1 MSDYTSEQITWLN
14 AHIAGIANQTARTAR
29 FRNYVEG
36 GDLQGVLWEW
46 AMKHESKVQKWFKLH
61 EGRELER
68 LLGKVFSDEAR
79 MFARREKANLLGYKL
94 EDEFFYS
101 AGVLK
106 DLLPVALAPQTEWLD
121 PPTDH
126 GTGGRS
132 TKALSEGN
140 NWLATL
146 ADVSR
151 AVGLLSLEDQSVL
164 TDLHLGGIPTKDIAR
179 RDDIT
184 VRGVEQR
191 QERALKRLWN
201 ALGGPQWLEPKEKF
215 THGVVGRKSIS
226 NARANAVTN
235 SDLES

>member
-1 MSDYTSEQITWLN
+1 MSDYTEEQITWLN
-14 AHIAGIANQTARTAR
+14 AHIAGVANQTARTAR
-29 FRNYVEG
+29 FRPYVEG

-46 AMKHESKVQKWFKLH
+46 AMKHEAKVLKWFEAH

-68 LLGKVFSDEAR
+68 LLGKVFTDEAR
-79 MFARREKANLLGYKL
+79 MFARREKANTLGFRL

-106 DLLPVALAPQTEWLD
+106 DLLPIALAPQSEWLH

-151 AVGLLSLEDQSVL
+151 AVGLLSAEDQSVL
-164 TDLHLGGIPTKDIAR
+164 SDLHLHERSTKQIAA
-179 RDDIT
+179 RDNIT

-191 QERALKRLWN
+191 QDRALKRLWN
-201 ALGGPQWLEPKEKF
+201 ALGGPQWLEPKEKY
-215 THGVVGRKSIS
+215 THGVGRKAMS
-226 NARANAVTN
+226 NARANALTN